1 MKGDKKEY
9 QNKKR
14 LYLLGLCGVLAV
26 SGTVYAVTR
35 KTEPQEQQKELVD
48 LNDGEQGLPD
58 GTHEFVQNVTVTP
71 APPEPTKAPGTGVG

>member
-35 KTEPQEQQKELVD
+35 KTEPQEQQKIGRASCRERV
-48 LNDGEQGLPD
+48 
-58 GTHEFVQNVTVTP
+58 
-71 APPEPTKAPGTGVG
+71 